1 MLLLLLL
8 SCQGDVGIIKR
19 LEEETG
25 QSTETGEPSED
36 PVMPTTEPSYDPERS
51 GITGYNYLG
60 LRQVS
65 CPACVGESQE
75 ITIEYKANFHQPS
88 TNGWTEWIPS
98 QGACTTELIEV
109 VPSTVPLSVG
119 GQIMISNPQHQFQ
132 AQQVGLA
139 AYENNSIWEPQ
150 IQRDA
155 PYEVTTEFGSYTFFS
170 SHGYDWVEPYTMLWV
185 DPSYAFDA
193 AIYRTGAAFSWA
205 PTSTN
210 HTFTVTVAVYSWD
223 GSQFLGQVTCAGADS
238 GFMQIPAQHL
248 QQYPAGSLTAIHLI
262 RHKVELV
269 ETEINNS
276 YVETHTQWE
285 VVGTGHIE

>member
-8 SCQGDVGIIKR
+8 SCQGDVSIIKR
-19 LEEETG
+19 EQEETG
-25 QSTETGEPSED
+25 QIIQPSSEQD
-36 PVMPTTEPSYDPERS
+36 PDQERS
-51 GITGYNYLG
+51 GITGYNYFG

-88 TNGWTEWIPS
+88 SNGWTEWIPP
-98 QGACTTELIEV
+98 QGSCNTELIEV

-119 GQIMISNPQHQFQ
+119 DQIMVSNSQHQFQ
-132 AQQVGLA
+132 AQQMGLGN
-139 AYENNSIWEPQ
+139 YENNSIWEPQ

-155 PYEVTTEFGSYTFFS
+155 PYEVSTEFGEYTFYS
-170 SHGYDWVEPYTMLWV
+170 SHGFDWVEPYTMLWV

-193 AIYRTGAAFSWA
+193 PIYRTGATFSWA

-223 GSQFLGQVTCAGADS
+223 GSQFLGYVTCAGPDS
-238 GFMQIPAQHL
+238 GFMQIPASHL

-269 ETEINNS
+269 ETDINNS
-276 YVETHTQWE
+276 YMETHTQWE